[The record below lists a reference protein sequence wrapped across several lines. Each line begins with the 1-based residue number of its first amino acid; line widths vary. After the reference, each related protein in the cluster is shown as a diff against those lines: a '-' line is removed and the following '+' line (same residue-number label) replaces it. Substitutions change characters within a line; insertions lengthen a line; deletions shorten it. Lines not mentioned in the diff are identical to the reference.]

1 MARQH
6 GTPGRTLVQSI
17 LGLMLLPATVGLGAY
32 LIFGA
37 MSPALRF
44 AAPLVGFFAVVMVLR
59 SRSFERAFVAK
70 ARGAIGENAVGR
82 ALQRLP
88 TGWRA
93 FHDVR
98 LDGENVDHVVV
109 SNRGVFSIEVKN
121 YSGKVKIG
129 TAGIIAHGQRNDRI
143 VLQAQRQAHRLR
155 TLLGVDVQ
163 PLLVFVGRDVA
174 VTAMGTLT
182 VMGDSGLVPWLL
194 RRTERALDLET
205 GRRVFTTL
213 ESLVAGS
220 ARPNSEP
227 KRAPDRP
234 TMPMD
239 VRTSLSHP
247 LQVFWIPG
255 LPTPGALGLTF
266 TPGMRGPTAFGY
278 AWARGLDADLERLRT
293 VHRADVLVS
302 LLERHEYGLLGVP
315 DLPDLAAAGGLDVHH
330 FPISDGSVPPP
341 ELDAAF
347 GALAAG
353 IRSELDAGKRVVV
366 QSRRGIGR
374 AGLVAAAVVTTFGGS
389 SGAAI
394 ERVRRVQPGAV
405 ETREQGGFL
414 ADFADRQEPEG
425 VPAA

>member
-182 VMGDSGLVPWLL
+182 VMGDSGWCPGCFAAPSERSTWRPVAACSRRSSPWSP
-194 RRTERALDLET
+194 DQHDP
-205 GRRVFTTL
+205 TL
-213 ESLVAGS
+213 NPNEHPIDPRCRWMY
-220 ARPNSEP
+220 ARP
-227 KRAPDRP
+227 
-234 TMPMD
+234 
-239 VRTSLSHP
+239 
-247 LQVFWIPG
+247 
-255 LPTPGALGLTF
+255 
-266 TPGMRGPTAFGY
+266 
-278 AWARGLDADLERLRT
+278 
-293 VHRADVLVS
+293 
-302 LLERHEYGLLGVP
+302 
-315 DLPDLAAAGGLDVHH
+315 
-330 FPISDGSVPPP
+330 
-341 ELDAAF
+341 
-347 GALAAG
+347 
-353 IRSELDAGKRVVV
+353 
-366 QSRRGIGR
+366 
-374 AGLVAAAVVTTFGGS
+374 
-389 SGAAI
+389 
-394 ERVRRVQPGAV
+394 
-405 ETREQGGFL
+405 
-414 ADFADRQEPEG
+414 
-425 VPAA
+425 